1 MKAII
6 FSNHFEPPDELV
18 EFCKGIGYNFYNP
31 ATRFDLMFDRRVIE
45 FCEKRLT
52 TLWNEKVY
60 KGKTSYFYRVGFAGA
75 GYIRDIDIKRK
86 WMIGYS
92 NVDAPIIK
100 YVDVKINNYGHVAL
114 IQEND

>member
-1 MKAII
+1 MKSII
-6 FSNHFEPPDELV
+6 FSNHFEPPE
-18 EFCKGIGYNFYNP
+18 EFVKFCEEIGYNFYNP
-31 ATRFDLMFDRRVIE
+31 ATRFDLMFDRRVVK
-45 FCEKRLT
+45 FCEERLT
-52 TLWNEKVY
+52 LLWNEKVY
-60 KGKTSYFYRVGFAGA
+60 KGKASCIYRIGFAGA

-86 WMIGYS
+86 WMIGHN